1 MPKYEGLEVN
11 RYKVMAGVVY
21 VGGVCIYMY
30 VCGVCIWWVYSAYVG
45 IRYAGVGKV
54 RGCWDRS
61 EALHLTATNKA
72 ETHH

>member
-1 MPKYEGLEVN
+1 M
-11 RYKVMAGVVY
+11 VY
-21 VGGVCIYMY
+21 VY
-30 VCGVCIWWVYSAYVG
+30 GVCIWWVYSAYVG